1 MADSDATAG
10 QLPRADLRVLVC
22 EKLADA
28 GVELLSQSV
37 AVDDGTAWSADE
49 LAEHIGDYDAIV
61 VRSATK
67 VTADLIEKATR
78 LQVVGRAG
86 TGVDN
91 VDVDAATRRG
101 IVVVNAPESNSLS
114 AAEHTV
120 ALILAQARNI
130 AQAHARLVD
139 GAWERSK
146 FGGIEVTGKTLG
158 VVGLGRIGR
167 LVAERAKGLR
177 MNVVAFDPYL
187 AEGRYRELGVDRAET
202 LADLYGQSDFITLHM
217 PSTPE
222 TRGMIDAA
230 AIATMKP
237 GARLINVARGDLID
251 AAAVADA
258 VRSGHLAG
266 AAVDVFPAEPA
277 TESPLFGVPG
287 IVVTPHLGASTVEA
301 QDRAG
306 VDVAEQVVAALT
318 GGVVTTAVNI
328 PAVSA
333 EGMEAMRPFIPLAR
347 QLGQLHCA
355 LTGGQVAPLE
365 IIIEGGLADFGT
377 RLLTSSVL
385 VGVLAGH
392 TEETPNLVNAA
403 HLADERGIQF
413 TEATTRQERD
423 YTNRITLRTG
433 DVSVSGTTIGTTSRT
448 RLVSVFDQ
456 PIEIELAPHIG
467 IFRYLDVPGMI
478 GRVGSI
484 LGSADV
490 NIASMAVSRSR
501 AEGLA
506 VMAVTVDSPVAK
518 DVADTIA
525 AVDGFESVR
534 FVQLDLE

>member
-1 MADSDATAG
+1 M
-10 QLPRADLRVLVC
+10 LVC

-28 GVELLSQSV
+28 GVAYLRQSV
-37 AVDDGTAWSADE
+37 TVDDGTAWSKDD
-49 LAEHIGDYDAIV
+49 LAEKIGDYDGIV

-67 VTADLIEKATR
+67 VTAELIERGTR
-78 LQVVGRAG
+78 LKVIGRAG

-91 VDVDAATRRG
+91 VDVEAATRRG
-101 IVVVNAPESNSLS
+101 IVVCNAPESNSLS
-114 AAEHTV
+114 AAEHTI
-120 ALILAQARNI
+120 ALILAQARNV
-130 AQAHARLVD
+130 AQAHGRLVE

-177 MNVVAFDPYL
+177 MNVIAYDPFI
-187 AEGRYRELGVDRAET
+187 AESRYKELGIERAEE
-202 LADLYGQSDFITLHM
+202 LDDLYGRSDFITLHM
-217 PSTPE
+217 PATPE
-222 TRGMIDAA
+222 TRGMINAEA
-230 AIATMKP
+230 LAKMKP
-237 GARLINVARGDLID
+237 GARVINVARGDLVD
-251 AAAVADA
+251 AAALADA
-258 VRSGHLAG
+258 VASGHLAG
-266 AAVDVFPAEPA
+266 AAVDVFPEEPA

-347 QLGQLHCA
+347 QLGQLQCA
-355 LTGGQVAPLE
+355 LTGGQVSPLE
-365 IIIEGGLADFGT
+365 IIIEGALADHGT
-377 RLLTSSVL
+377 RLLTSAAL
-385 VGVLAGH
+385 VGTLSGH
-392 TEETPNLVNAA
+392 TAEPPNLVNAP
-403 HLADERGIQF
+403 HLAEERGIKI

-433 DVSVSGTTIGTTSRT
+433 DVSLSGTTIGTTSRT
-448 RLVSVFDQ
+448 RLVSAFDQ
-456 PIEIELAPHIG
+456 DIEIELAPHVG

-484 LGSADV
+484 LGAAGV

-506 VMAVTVDSPVAK
+506 VMAVTVDSPVSK
-518 DVADTIA
+518 DVADQIA
-525 AVDGFESVR
+525 AIDGFEHVW
-534 FVQLDLE
+534 FVELDLD